1 MNGHRIPDRL
11 AAVAALHDPSR
22 RAVYDHVLRAPGPVG
37 RDDVA
42 AALDMVRGTA
52 AFHLDRLAREGL
64 LTVSYRRLGGRT
76 GPGSGRPAKLYA
88 PAVAEVS
95 VSLPERHYDLAADIL
110 AAAVEESMG
119 TGRPVGECLQQAASA
134 AGAAAGSGAPDLEES
149 LVRHGFEPQHE
160 ADGSLTLANCP
171 FHQLARNH
179 QETVCGLNL
188 GFLAAAAA
196 QAEGPRYMAVAD
208 PGPDRCC
215 VRLRP
220 AGSSEQR
227 EGAAR

>member
-1 MNGHRIPDRL
+1 MKSPRIPDRL

-22 RAVYDHVLRAPGPVG
+22 REVYDYVLRAPEPVS

-42 AALDMVRGTA
+42 GALGMVRGTA

-64 LTVSYRRLGGRT
+64 LTVSYRRPGGRT

-88 PAVAEVS
+88 PAVAELS

-110 AAAVEESMG
+110 AAAVDQAML
-119 TGRPVGECLQQAASA
+119 TGRPVGDCLQQAATA
-134 AGAAAGSGAPDLEES
+134 AGDAAGNGAATLEEV
-149 LVRHGFEPQHE
+149 LVRHGFEPHRE
-160 ADGSLTLANCP
+160 ADGSITLANCP
-171 FHQLARNH
+171 FHKLARNH

-188 GFLAAAAA
+188 GFLAAAAGRA
-196 QAEGPRYMAVAD
+196 DGPRFGAVPD
-208 PGPDRCC
+208 PAPGRCC

-220 AGSSEQR
+220 
-227 EGAAR
+227 EGAG